1 MYRLVNV
8 SKTYG
13 KGSSAVNVL
22 KGINLSFPDVG
33 LVSVLGKSGSGKS
46 TLLNILTGL
55 DSPSNGKVY
64 FINKDI
70 NKLKAKEKKSYQNQ
84 TIGILFQH
92 FNLFNDL
99 SCIDNVMLPSLVNG
113 VDKEESKRLATNLF
127 NQYHLEK
134 LMNQKYETLSGG
146 EKQRVALLRAL
157 INKPRVIIAD
167 EPTGAL
173 DSKNSILIMDE
184 LKILSKD
191 HLVIMVTHNEALV
204 KDYEDYRI
212 NIVDGKTSELN
223 SKNDGKY
230 EIKPNGKIKFHVMA
244 TFIKQHLSKHKMRN
258 LITAGSIMFASLCLL
273 VSFGYINGAK
283 SSVDNY
289 KKQSL
294 LYTYATVA
302 KKTKMEVPDSPI
314 IISKLTRPTLEEIGF
329 LINDINSLAV
339 ENNYQVIFPSVPTF
353 NFDSKNI
360 SDIEF
365 APVYDLSI
373 YENLFV
379 SGLPPRQ
386 DNFFEVCVNEE
397 FVRHFGY
404 NNQAIINHVFNF
416 DTLSEIN
423 NKNLVGKVIKDEIY
437 FNQKVRITGV
447 VKEFAYLNTPRVY
460 YPYLGLKKVLS
471 NYVLINYS
479 KDMGRNITIE
489 EAITNADGEDVN
501 SSYSYNLFVNDINEV
516 DKLHQFKKQYDQLGT
531 FDITSTSFTVSS
543 SYQSMTEI
551 ISTSLIVFVIIAIV
565 GAIFIIIITSYSN
578 FTQNKKESAILSVI
592 GTNKL
597 AIFNIFNIENL
608 LVSLIGVITS
618 FLLSIPTAL
627 IINLIIEKSF
637 RLSNLISIPIFSFIP
652 FVILLV
658 ALLLSTLATM
668 IPFVFYE
675 SGYIIEE
682 LKDE

>member
-1 MYRLVNV
+1 MYKLVNV

-13 KGSSAVNVL
+13 KGSGAVNVL
-22 KGINLSFPDVG
+22 KSVNLSFPDVG
-33 LVSVLGKSGSGKS
+33 LVSILGKSGSGKS
-46 TLLNILTGL
+46 TLLNMLTGL
-55 DSPSNGKVY
+55 DSPSSGKVY

-99 SCIDNVMLPSLVNG
+99 SCVENVMLPSLING
-113 VDKEESKRLATNLF
+113 VSKEESKKLATDLF
-127 NQYHLEK
+127 NKYHLEK
-134 LMNQKYETLSGG
+134 LMNQKYGTLSGG

-173 DSKNSILIMDE
+173 DSENSILIMEE
-184 LKILSKD
+184 LKNLSND
-191 HLVIMVTHNEALV
+191 HLVIVVTHNETLISN
-204 KDYEDYRI
+204 YEDYRI
-212 NIVDGKTSELN
+212 NIVDGKTNELN
-223 SKNDGKY
+223 SNNNDKY
-230 EIKPNGKIKFHVMA
+230 QIKPNGKIKFHA
-244 TFIKQHLSKHKMRN
+244 ITTFIKRHLSKHKVRN
-258 LITAGSIMFASLCLL
+258 LITASSIMFASLCLL
-273 VSFGYINGAK
+273 ISFGYISGAK
-283 SSVDNY
+283 SSIDNY

-302 KKTKMEVPDSPI
+302 KKTKVEVPDSPI
-314 IISKLTRPTLEEIGF
+314 IISKLTRPTFEEIDF
-329 LINDINSLAV
+329 LINDINSLMV
-339 ENNYQVIFPSVPTF
+339 ENNYQAIFPSVPTF

-365 APVYDLSI
+365 APVYDFSI
-373 YENLFV
+373 YDNLLV
-379 SGLPPRQ
+379 SGVLPKQ

-404 NNQAIINHVFNF
+404 TNQAIVDHVFNF

-516 DKLHQFKKQYDQLGT
+516 EKLHQFKKQYDQLGT
-531 FDITSTSFTVSS
+531 FDITSTSFTISS

-551 ISTSLIVFVIIAIV
+551 ISTSLIVFVVIALV
-565 GAIFIIIITSYSN
+565 GAVFIIIITSYSN

-608 LVSLIGVITS
+608 LVALIGVISS

-627 IINLIIEKSF
+627 IINSIIEKSF
-637 RLSNLISIPIFSFIP
+637 RLSNLIAVPIFSYIP
-652 FVILLV
+652 FVILLS
-658 ALLLSTLATM
+658 ALLLSTIATM

-675 SGYIIEE
+675 NGYIIEE